1 MYSLYL
7 RVFYFQYGYTFVF
20 IGSIGLNVWLFN
32 WSQNSSFGPTN
43 VWIGAKA
50 GGTWGPGGTW
60 GSWAWTNGAP
70 WDWENFGS
78 GYPNGESVTSTIYSN
93 LLICYSLFLSITF
106 LLSRRKHW
114 TEVFVHVWPR
124 WRMGRRTL

>member
-1 MYSLYL
+1 MYYRYL
-7 RVFYFQYGYTFVF
+7 RVFCFQYGYTFVF

-32 WSQNSSFGPTN
+32 WSQNSSFAPTN

-78 GYPNGESVTSTIYSN
+78 GYPNGGSEMSTI
-93 LLICYSLFLSITF
+93 
-106 LLSRRKHW
+106 
-114 TEVFVHVWPR
+114 
-124 WRMGRRTL
+124 